1 MNAFQVTPDTPATL
15 LQLLGAL
22 GFGLLLGWYLYFINR
37 YRKGEVQLADLVTI
51 IAAIAGTAILTLF
64 PAKTDL
70 FGAYGVGLA
79 VGFFLYFVVL
89 LILVSKS
96 KNFDTDWF
104 LDGRR
109 KLPNP
114 QDNVFVPDTNDNT
127 AAGGRAMDVQRNQPG
142 GND

>member
-51 IAAIAGTAILTLF
+51 IAAIAGTAVLTLF

-79 VGFFLYFVVL
+79 VGFFLYFIVL
-89 LILVSKS
+89 LMLVSRS

-109 KLPNP
+109 KLPDPKENIL
-114 QDNVFVPDTNDNT
+114 VPDANDNT
-127 AAGGRAMDVQRNQPG
+127 AAGGRAMGVRRDEPR